1 MSTAET
7 ENLFQEVFVKSKEF
21 VELFCSLGSA
31 RIGYNKTMV
40 TPYMH
45 ALVYHVPMFLRKHG
59 SLKQFT
65 GQGVEKTMMM
75 PNASFIR
82 SRINGMEPEMFYYT
96 NIDSQL
102 LNNMKGRKESILNKM
117 MSIGALDCGK
127 QKKKNSFWQHTKH
140 QSIDR

>member
-31 RIGYNKTMV
+31 WIGYNKTRV

-45 ALVYHVPMFLRKHG
+45 ALVYPVLMFLRKHG

-65 GQGVEKTMMM
+65 GQGVEKNNDDAKRIFYQKSNKWDGARDVRTST
-75 PNASFIR
+75 AS
-82 SRINGMEPEMFYYT
+82 S
-96 NIDSQL
+96 
-102 LNNMKGRKESILNKM
+102 
-117 MSIGALDCGK
+117 
-127 QKKKNSFWQHTKH
+127 
-140 QSIDR
+140 